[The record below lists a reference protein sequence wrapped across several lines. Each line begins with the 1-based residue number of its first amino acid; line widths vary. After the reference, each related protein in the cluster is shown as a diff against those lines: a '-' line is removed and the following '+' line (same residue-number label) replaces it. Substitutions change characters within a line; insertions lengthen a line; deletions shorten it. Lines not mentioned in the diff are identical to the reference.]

1 MAKISTYE
9 NDGSPSL
16 ADKVIGTEASSD
28 NATKNYLLSDIKS
41 LMFQNFGVTQVLNG
55 VSTVNQLPSGL
66 DTALQVSF
74 GAAQYTASDPVMID
88 SAGTV
93 TFNQPGLYLLNAYSN
108 VERQGSSGGVSVLL
122 FRYLINDVQAGSV
135 KGFEFDS
142 TGVMFPYE
150 LTIPLNIAVAGTT
163 LKFQIMRDS
172 SGVDQGGL
180 YIHNNLGGWSNV
192 PSAEIGLWRI
202 GN

>member
-9 NDGSPSL
+9 TDGSPSL

-41 LMFQNFGVTQVLNG
+41 LMFSTFGVTQVLNG
-55 VSTVNQLPSGL
+55 VSTVNQVPSAL
-66 DTALQVSF
+66 DTPLQVSF

-88 SAGTV
+88 AAGTV
-93 TFNQPGLYLLNAYSN
+93 TFNQPGLYLLNAYGN
-108 VERQGSSGGVSVLL
+108 VERQGSSGGVSALL
-122 FRYLINDVQAGSV
+122 FRSLINDVQAGSV
-135 KGFEFDS
+135 KGFEIDS
-142 TGVMFPYE
+142 VGMMIPYE
-150 LTIPLNIAVAGTT
+150 ITIPLNIAVAGTT

-180 YIHNNLGGWSNV
+180 YIHENLGGWSDV
-192 PSAEIGLWRI
+192 PSAEINLWKI

>member
-9 NDGSPSL
+9 TDGNPSL
-16 ADKVIGTEASSD
+16 ADKLIGTEISSD

-41 LMFQNFGVTQVLNG
+41 LMFQSFGVTQVLNG
-55 VSTVNQLPSGL
+55 VSTVNQEPSGL
-66 DTALQVSF
+66 DSPFQVSF

-88 SAGTV
+88 AAGTV
-93 TFNQPGLYLLNAYSN
+93 TFNQTGLFLLNAYGN
-108 VERQGSSGGVSVLL
+108 LERQGSSGGVCVVL
-122 FRYLINDVQAGSV
+122 FRLLINDVQSGCV
-135 KGFEFDS
+135 KGFELDS
-142 TGVMFPYE
+142 TGIMFPYE

-180 YIHNNLGGWSNV
+180 YIHETLGGWSDV
-192 PSAEIGLWRI
+192 PSAEINLWTI